1 MQIPTSQTIGS
12 LVQDAEGLWDYLGDM
27 CTGPLKM
34 ATAVSCDGDV
44 LDEADIPGAT
54 LPQEEC
60 LQNSTFRPKSQCNVF
75 NKLILQS
82 VLKCLVIVNE

>member
-1 MQIPTSQTIGS
+1 MQIRTSQTS
-12 LVQDAEGLWDYLGDM
+12 LVYLGDM

-54 LPQEEC
+54 P
-60 LQNSTFRPKSQCNVF
+60 
-75 NKLILQS
+75 
-82 VLKCLVIVNE
+82 